1 MKTYLRILT
10 YAKPYGKYLPR
21 YIFFATLAIIFGLL
35 NYALLKPL
43 FDVVFE
49 QVDLEQIAQYKEP
62 IEFSLSLDYFMH
74 TFNHFLVKASE
85 TQGKMGTLKYVCA
98 VIVFSVLLA
107 NVFTYVSNVLLAKIR
122 AKVIEKLRMDIF
134 DKASELHLGYFTN
147 ERKGDL
153 MSRITNDVQEV
164 ENTIV
169 STLKVAFREPATILI
184 TFVLLFAISAKLT
197 FFTIL
202 FLPVTG
208 YLISSITVR
217 LKKKATQSQE
227 SLGRIVNILEETL
240 SGIRVI
246 KAFSARNYISQVF
259 GREVAEYSGINI
271 SMARKNELAPPLS
284 QFLGVVVV
292 AGILLYGGNLVLNQ
306 ESDLSA
312 SAFFTYIILFTQV
325 LNPSKAISQA
335 ISNIQR
341 GIASGDR
348 IFAIIDTPPAITDP
362 EPAKVMNDFEQGIE
376 FKDVWFSYDT
386 KEWVLKGLNLRIEKG
401 KSVALVGP
409 SGGGKSTI
417 ADLVP
422 RFYDPTKGAVWI
434 DGEDI
439 RSYKIADLRK
449 HMGIV
454 TQESILFNDSVFKN
468 IAFGKPEANKEDVIK
483 AAKIANAHAFIEQL
497 ENGYDTMIGER
508 GTRLSGGQRQRLSIA
523 RAVFKNPSIL
533 ILDEATSALDSESEK
548 LVQDALFNLMKN
560 RTSLVIAHRLSTIQH
575 ADEIIVV
582 EKGEIIER
590 GSHSELIERD
600 GLYKKLSQIQ
610 QS

>member
-49 QVDLEQIAQYKEP
+49 QVDLEQIAKYKEP

-376 FKDVWFSYDT
+376 FKDVWFSYD

-468 IAFGKPEANKEDVIK
+468 IAFGKPDANKEDVIK

>member
-85 TQGKMGTLKYVCA
+85 TQGKMGTLQYVCA
-98 VIVFSVLLA
+98 VIVLSVLLS

-134 DKASELHLGYFTN
+134 DKATELHLGYFTN

-169 STLKVAFREPATILI
+169 STLKVAFREPATIII
-184 TFVLLFAISAKLT
+184 TFVILFAISAKLT
-197 FFTIL
+197 FFTLL

-208 YLISSITVR
+208 YLISEITKR
-217 LKKKATQSQE
+217 LKKKAIQSQE
-227 SLGRIVNILEETL
+227 SLGRIVSILDETL

-246 KAFSARNYISQVF
+246 KAFSARTYISQVF

-271 SMARKNELAPPLS
+271 SMARKNELASPLS
-284 QFLGVVVV
+284 QFLGVMVV

-306 ESDLSA
+306 ASDLSA

-335 ISNIQR
+335 VSNIQR

-376 FKDVWFSYDT
+376 FKDVWFSYD

-422 RFYDPTKGAVWI
+422 RFYDPTKGSVWI
-434 DGEDI
+434 DGQDI
-439 RSYKIADLRK
+439 RSYKIGDLRK

-468 IAFGKPEANKEDVIK
+468 IAFGKPDAKMEDVIQ

-497 ENGYDTMIGER
+497 ENGYETMIGER

-582 EKGEIIER
+582 ERGEIIER

>member
-43 FDVVFE
+43 FDIVFE
-49 QVDLEQIAQYKEP
+49 QVDLEQIAQYRAP
-62 IEFSLSLDYFMH
+62 MEFSFSVDYLFH
-74 TFNHFLVKASE
+74 TFNHFLVQASD
-85 TQGKMGTLKYVCA
+85 TQGKMGTLKYVCL
-98 VIVFSVLLA
+98 VIVLSVLLS
-107 NVFTYVSNVLLAKIR
+107 NVFTYISNVLLAKIR
-122 AKVIEKLRMDIF
+122 VKVIEKLRMDIF
-134 DKASELHLGYFTN
+134 DKASELHLGYFTT

-153 MSRITNDVQEV
+153 LSRITNDVQEV

-169 STLKVAFREPATILI
+169 STLKVAFREPATIII
-184 TFVLLFAISAKLT
+184 TFIILFALSAKLT
-197 FFTIL
+197 FLTLL
-202 FLPVTG
+202 FLPITG
-208 YLISSITVR
+208 FLISEITKR
-217 LKKKATQSQE
+217 LKKNATESQE
-227 SLGRIVNILEETL
+227 SLGRIVTILDETL
-240 SGIRVI
+240 SGIRII
-246 KAFSARNYISQVF
+246 KAFSARNYISQIF
-259 GREVAEYSGINI
+259 GREVASYSGINI
-271 SMARKNELAPPLS
+271 SMARKNELAAPLS

-312 SAFFTYIILFTQV
+312 SGFFTYIILFTQV
-325 LNPSKAISQA
+325 LNPSKVISQA

-341 GIASGDR
+341 GIASGER

-362 EPAKVMNDFEQGIE
+362 EPAIAMKEFEESIE
-376 FKDVWFSYDT
+376 FKDVWFSYD
-386 KEWVLKGLNLRIEKG
+386 KEWVLKGVNLRIEKG
-401 KSVALVGP
+401 KTIALVGP

-422 RFYDPTKGAVWI
+422 RFYDPTKGTVRI

-439 RSYKIADLRK
+439 RSYKIADLRQ

-454 TQESILFNDSVFKN
+454 TQESILFNDTVFKN
-468 IAFGKPEANKEDVIK
+468 IAFGKPDAKMEDVIQ

-497 ENGYDTMIGER
+497 ENGYETMIGER

-548 LVQDALFNLMKN
+548 LVQDALFNLMKS

-590 GSHSELIERD
+590 GSHAELIERD

-610 QS
+610 QN

>member
-208 YLISSITVR
+208 YLISAITVR

-376 FKDVWFSYDT
+376 FKDVWFSYD

-468 IAFGKPEANKEDVIK
+468 IAFGKPDANKEDVIK

>member
-49 QVDLEQIAQYKEP
+49 QVDIEQIAQYKEP

-208 YLISSITVR
+208 YLISAITVR

-376 FKDVWFSYDT
+376 FKDVWFSYD

-468 IAFGKPEANKEDVIK
+468 IAFGKPDANKEDVIK

>member
-49 QVDLEQIAQYKEP
+49 QVDLEQIAKYKEP

-208 YLISSITVR
+208 YLISAITVR

-376 FKDVWFSYDT
+376 FKDVWFSYD

-454 TQESILFNDSVFKN
+454 TQESILFNDTVFKN
-468 IAFGKPEANKEDVIK
+468 IAFGKPDANKEDVIK